1 MSIELIPLCT
11 ATARLSEPFVLPDT
25 PLGTRI
31 IAEVTAFEFEGDRV
45 HGHLKG
51 NACADWLTLSPAGLG
66 TLDVRA
72 LIETDDG
79 ALIFTSYRGR
89 LDLSQGPGASP
100 AYSAPLFETGDERY
114 AWINAIQAVAKG
126 TISDGGATLVYEMY
140 EVR

>member
-1 MSIELIPLCT
+1 MSIELIPLCS
-11 ATARLSEPFVLPDT
+11 ATARLSAPFVLPNT
-25 PLGTRI
+25 PLGTQV
-31 IAEVTAFEFEGDRV
+31 IAELTAFDFEGERV

-51 NACADWLTLSPAGLG
+51 NAAADWLTIGPTGIG
-66 TLDVRA
+66 TIDVRA

-79 ALIFTSYRGR
+79 ALIFISYRGR
-89 LDLSQGPGASP
+89 LNLSGGPGASP

-126 TISDGGATLVYEMY
+126 TVSDGGASLQYEMY